1 MAGRLHGGYR
11 VERGFRASTRSDNPK
26 PDVPPMISDTT
37 WIRQELPDVARLF
50 EDECRTESECRGRPV
65 NEHDPVVRTRV
76 ADRLLNGAGERI
88 RRRMIRR
95 GVFPETE

>member
-1 MAGRLHGGYR
+1 M
-11 VERGFRASTRSDNPK
+11 
-26 PDVPPMISDTT
+26 
-37 WIRQELPDVARLF
+37 ARLF
-50 EDECRTESECRGRPV
+50 EDECRTESEYRGRPV